1 MKKGMVIIMNW
12 LVLVVL
18 AILVGN
24 AFIGLRVGMI
34 KTIFSLFSL
43 IVALV
48 LTVWISPTVNDMLK
62 GNEKF
67 YSVITENVD
76 KMLAIK
82 DENPD
87 ASKRID
93 LIEGFHLPQSIKDKL
108 IENNGNKELYKSLG
122 VNNFNEY
129 VASYVA
135 GIIINALAFMITFI
149 VLIII
154 IWTACFALDIVSKLP
169 ILNQINKL
177 AGFLAGLVHGLVIV
191 WLFFLLLTVLGGT
204 KFGQDALRMI
214 GDNDILSLIYNNNL
228 LLGFITSATKMF
240 Y

>member
-1 MKKGMVIIMNW
+1 MVIIMNW